1 MDRRD
6 RLGPRLENAL
16 CSACRA
22 PVSSDC
28 LRVLARRDDLAFVEV
43 ACAACGSWGLAIVL
57 GPAGRTPD
65 GPVDPE
71 APPVSTADVRAV
83 ADFLADYRGGVG
95 GLFGG
100 PGGSAA

>member
-6 RLGPRLENAL
+6 GLGPRLEDAL
-16 CSACRA
+16 CAACHA

-28 LRVLARRDDLAFVEV
+28 LRILARRDGLAFIEV
-43 ACAACGSWGLAIVL
+43 ACNACSSWGLAIVL
-57 GPAGRTPD
+57 GPAGCTPD
-65 GPVDPE
+65 GRVDPE
-71 APPVSTADVRAV
+71 ALPVSAADVRAV
-83 ADFLADYRGGVG
+83 ADFLADYRGGVD